1 MAEYELV
8 HEIQNLCRN
17 NQMRDG
23 FFEEIQCDDPV
34 EYVRRKLQGK
44 QVEITVSEGIG
55 GSITVYAGADGLNQK
70 FLFTPID

>member
-17 NQMRDG
+17 NQMRDV
-23 FFEEIQCDDPV
+23 FFEEIECDDPV
-34 EYVRRKLQGK
+34 EYVRRKLRGK
-44 QVEITVSEGIG
+44 QVELSVDRGAGGIV
-55 GSITVYAGADGLNQK
+55 TVYAGADGLNQK

>member
-17 NQMRDG
+17 NQMRDV
-23 FFEEIQCDDPV
+23 FFDEIECDDPV
-34 EYVRRKLQGK
+34 EYVRAKLRGKTVELSVTQG
-44 QVEITVSEGIG
+44 TG
-55 GSITVYAGADGLNQK
+55 GAVTVYASADGLNQK